1 MRQVLVNIAWLVNA
15 FENSSGH
22 SEYYLDMKTGEI
34 RFFSPMD
41 FPEHQEAMKKLD
53 QLQDRFIKIPK
64 MNQNFCSQVKKDYTA
79 LIEDPYLKKLLEKTI
94 DSGDV
99 QKFRNVLFEF
109 EEERRCWYVFEH
121 ERNKEFLI
129 KWFKEKG
136 IELVNQLPREFKKT
150 KDD

>member
-15 FENSSGH
+15 FENNSGH
-22 SEYYLDMKTGEI
+22 SEYYLDMETGDI

-41 FPEHQEAMKKLD
+41 FPEHQDIMKKLD
-53 QLQDRFIKIPK
+53 QMQDRFIKIPK
-64 MNQNFCSQVKKDYTA
+64 MNPNLCSKVKKDYVS
-79 LIEDPYLKKLLEKTI
+79 LIENPYLKELLRKTI

-99 QKFRNVLFEF
+99 KKFRSVLFEF

-121 ERNKEFLI
+121 ECNKEFLV

-136 IELVNQLPREFKKT
+136 IELVNQLPKEFKKT
-150 KDD
+150 KDG